1 MASRKPLIALLV
13 FLGVLFGTTALIVV
27 LLIGKAPGVK
37 EGSFLVVSLGGSLP
51 EESASFFDMPFLEKE
66 QITLR
71 DVLECLDK
79 ARVDRRIRGIVVK
92 VSPFDFGWS
101 KTEEIRDKL
110 IWFKEKTRKPIVCY
124 ITSGGDREYYLAS
137 VCDKVY
143 MPEASDLFVDGL
155 VSEVTFLRGTLDK
168 LGMTP
173 DLEHIGSYK
182 SASDVLTQKT
192 FTEAHREVAN
202 ALLDDSFNRLI
213 DGVAKARGFKPE
225 EVRKLIDAGPFTAPE
240 AVRAGL
246 VDSLIYEDELH
257 NLLGVKKEDEFRTVS
272 LEDYVRVKPSSLNMA
287 KGPKIALIYA
297 VGTITEGRSAFSPF
311 WGRTLGSDTMIEAL
325 KEAKKDKDIKAIVF
339 RIDSPG
345 GSGLASDIIWR
356 EVNLAERKKP
366 FIASMSDL
374 AGSGGYYIAMAAD
387 TIVAE
392 PGTFTG
398 SIGLVSGKFA
408 NKGLYEKLGM
418 NKEVLSRGANAAMF
432 SDARSFTPA
441 ERRKLLEQMWEWYT
455 AFVRKV
461 AEGRGMTEQEVDS
474 VARGRVWTGAQAID
488 IGLVDV
494 TGGLDRAVE
503 IAKAKAG
510 IAKDAPVTL
519 VVYPKK
525 KISIFQRLLR
535 RFSSEALLRA
545 ATGGSMEGI
554 VGGAVGWSMGGTM
567 EGTMRGITGGL
578 PPSLRNVLEPFCAQG
593 LFRPGEPYYL
603 MPYRVEIK

>member
-13 FLGVLFGTTALIVV
+13 FLGALFGTAALIVI
-27 LLIGKAPGVK
+27 LLIGKAPEVK

-79 ARVDRRIRGIVVK
+79 AKVDRRIRGIIVK

-110 IWFKEKTRKPIVCY
+110 IWFKEKTRKPVVCY
-124 ITSGGDREYYLAS
+124 LTSGGDREYYLAS

-143 MPEASDLFVDGL
+143 MPEASELFVDGL
-155 VSEVTFLRGTLDK
+155 ASEVTFLRGTLDK
-168 LGMTP
+168 LGITP
-173 DLEHIGSYK
+173 DMEHIGSYK
-182 SASDVLTQKT
+182 SASDILTQKT
-192 FTEAHREVAN
+192 FTEAHREVTN
-202 ALLDDSFNRLI
+202 ALLDDSFKRLI
-213 DGVAKARGFKPE
+213 DGIAEAKGFKPE
-225 EVRKLIDAGPFTAPE
+225 EVRKLIDAGPFTALE

-257 NLLGVKKEDEFRTVS
+257 NLLGVKKEDEFRKVS
-272 LEDYVRVKPSSLNMA
+272 LEDYVRVKPASLKMGR
-287 KGPKIALIYA
+287 GPKIAIVYA
-297 VGTITEGRSAFSPF
+297 VGTIMEGKSSYSPF
-311 WGRTLGSDTMIEAL
+311 WGKTLGSDTMVEAL
-325 KEAKKDKDIKAIVF
+325 KEARKDKDIKAIVF

-408 NKGLYEKLGM
+408 NRGLYEKLGM
-418 NKEVLSRGANAAMF
+418 NKELVSRGANAAMF

-441 ERRKLLEQMWEWYT
+441 ERRKLLEQMWEWYS

-474 VARGRVWTGAQAID
+474 VARGRVWTGGQAMD

-494 TGGLDRAVE
+494 MGGLERAVE

-519 VVYPKK
+519 VIYPKK
-525 KISIFQRLLR
+525 KISIFQKLIR
-535 RFSSEALLRA
+535 RFSSETLLKA
-545 ATGGSMEGI
+545 AMEEI
-554 VGGAVGWSMGGTM
+554 VGGVMGGT
-567 EGTMRGITGGL
+567 TGGLAGGAVDGL
-578 PPSLRNVLEPFCAQG
+578 PPSLRNVLEPLHAQR
-593 LFRPGEPYYL
+593 LLRSGEPYYL
-603 MPYRVEIK
+603 MAYRVEIK